1 VSAFL
6 SLVIDKKRETLTP
19 CSWFVSVSR
28 AIAKQRLIKRH
39 LLAGIETSVEA
50 AAARVEKN
58 DLLNGDL
65 ITKKMIAPDLI
76 VEGVHVKH
84 IT

>member
-1 VSAFL
+1 MSTFL
-6 SLVIDKKRETLTP
+6 SRVIEKKRETLTP

-28 AIAKQRLIKRH
+28 AVAKQRLIKRH

-50 AAARVEKN
+50 AAARAEKN

-76 VEGVHVKH
+76 VEGVHFKQVA
-84 IT
+84 